1 MLKSRMKEKGL
12 FDEEDRLRVLSKLGD
27 SLEKLNEK
35 INWEI
40 FKPIL
45 KKALNKEAKGLGG
58 RPAYDYVLMFKIIIL
73 QRLYNISDDQ
83 TEYQINDRLSFM
95 RFLGLELK
103 DKVPDAKT
111 IWLFKE
117 KLIEARVSKKLFEKF
132 GKELV
137 KHNLIG
143 KEGTIID
150 ATIVEVPIQHNN
162 KDENE
167 QIKNGKI
174 PEHWQGKQNKTKLSQ
189 KDCDARW
196 TKKHKRS
203 YYGYKDHIKVDKK
216 SKLILKA
223 SVTAANV
230 HDSKELK
237 NLVEKEDERLYA
249 DSAYI
254 GEEIER
260 ILKMKGIE
268 GQICE
273 RGARGRA
280 LTKKQK
286 VSNRKKIKNTGE
298 SRTCIWVY
306 DKFNERYL
314 CKNDRISSC
323 NILDNNDELNIQLM
337 PILLSKEIK

>member
-1 MLKSRMKEKGL
+1 MKQKGL

-40 FKPIL
+40 FKPLL
-45 KKALNKEAKGLGG
+45 KKALTKEPKGLGG

-73 QRLYNISDDQ
+73 QKLYNISDDQ

-103 DKVPDAKT
+103 DKVPDSKT

-132 GKELV
+132 GKELARN
-137 KHNLIG
+137 NLIG

-150 ATIVEVPIQHNN
+150 ATIVEAPIQHNS

-174 PEHWQGKQNKTKLSQ
+174 PEQWQ
-189 KDCDARW
+189 
-196 TKKHKRS
+196 
-203 YYGYKDHIKVDKK
+203 
-216 SKLILKA
+216 
-223 SVTAANV
+223 
-230 HDSKELK
+230 
-237 NLVEKEDERLYA
+237 EK
-249 DSAYI
+249 
-254 GEEIER
+254 
-260 ILKMKGIE
+260 
-268 GQICE
+268 QICE
-273 RGARGRA
+273 RGARGKP

-286 VSNRKKIKNTGE
+286 ISNRKKSKIRARVEHVFGFMTNSMKGIYV
-298 SRTCIWVY
+298 RTIGLARATFSIIMMNLTYNLC
-306 DKFNERYL
+306 RYCYL
-314 CKNDRISSC
+314 K
-323 NILDNNDELNIQLM
+323 
-337 PILLSKEIK
+337 K